1 MKNFDWEAFKREPIA
16 VHCGTRGATD
26 EFLDACKEH
35 GIIERS
41 TKHDYY
47 CVFVDQNYKSC
58 LFSTPYNYFINNEYK
73 IIEWIPD
80 TEQLEK
86 TTGLTVTVKLSDLDN
101 IKDVIKVI
109 NNHVCVNGLDEYSYD
124 LLKALLGES
133 YQREYSIGERKI

>member
-1 MKNFDWEAFKREPIA
+1 MKNFDWDAFITGKIA
-16 VHCGTRGATD
+16 VYCGTKKASD

-35 GIIERS
+35 GIIERF
-41 TKHDYY
+41 TKYDYY
-47 CVFVDQNYKSC
+47 CVFVDQNYKSY
-58 LFSTPYNYFINNEYK
+58 LFSASYNYFLNNEYK
-73 IIEWIPD
+73 IIEWIPNTD
-80 TEQLEK
+80 ELEK